1 MLIKLHLWGGRKRS
15 IWPQNISNC
24 FKNWTS
30 IFNWA
35 KHEHHKRK
43 WKKLKCSHTKRCSTF
58 RVRNLKTKTSRQ
70 LTLKTAKTVWRK
82 KSLAGK
88 TGIITLSVWQFQ
100 VNLIKSYN
108 PEILVNFQEKK
119 KTLAHEYWQMWNR
132 NSARLS
138 PVKGVWSIREHHQ
151 KQHKKT
157 TPAPVQWEVQRAK
170 YGER

>member
-43 WKKLKCSHTKRCSTF
+43 WKKLKCSHMKRCSTF

-70 LTLKTAKTVWRK
+70 LILKTAKSIQRK
-82 KSLAGK
+82 KSLTGK

-100 VNLIKSYN
+100 VNLMKSYN
-108 PEILVNFQEKK
+108 PEILLNFQEKK
-119 KTLAHEYWQMWNR
+119 ISCTWILADVEQKLSKTQPCKRSLEYPRAAQKPT
-132 NSARLS
+132 
-138 PVKGVWSIREHHQ
+138 PVAIQ
-151 KQHKKT
+151 C
-157 TPAPVQWEVQRAK
+157 EVQRAK
-170 YGER
+170 HGER